1 MPIYEYHCPK
11 CGTFETTQRITE
23 PALKRCPTC
32 KSKVERMISATSFV
46 LKGSGWYATDYARS
60 GSAKATDGSSEKS
73 DSKPS
78 SETASNGRQRLL
90 ERGGVVGRLV
100 GQGGLVG
107 QKQWLVFL
115 RKKRE
120 TQVLRLSSALRLFN
134 RAGCTPA
141 TLQKRLLQK
150 IGHLTHSL
158 AGMRYAPLKSRSP
171 LPRVSWYLW
180 TTKRN
185 LHLPRALQSVYGSR
199 SF

>member
-78 SETASNGRQRLL
+78 GETAGNGTNGSSNAAAAG
-90 ERGGVVGRLV
+90 
-100 GQGGLVG
+100 
-107 QKQWLVFL
+107 
-115 RKKRE
+115 
-120 TQVLRLSSALRLFN
+120 SSD
-134 RAGCTPA
+134 
-141 TLQKRLLQK
+141 
-150 IGHLTHSL
+150 
-158 AGMRYAPLKSRSP
+158 KSSG
-171 LPRVSWYLW
+171 SSSDKSSGSSSSEKS
-180 TTKRN
+180 TKTE
-185 LHLPRALQSVYGSR
+185 SSD
-199 SF
+199 

>member
-78 SETASNGRQRLL
+78 GETASNGTN
-90 ERGGVVGRLV
+90 GS
-100 GQGGLVG
+100 
-107 QKQWLVFL
+107 
-115 RKKRE
+115 
-120 TQVLRLSSALRLFN
+120 SSAAA
-134 RAGCTPA
+134 AG
-141 TLQKRLLQK
+141 
-150 IGHLTHSL
+150 SSD
-158 AGMRYAPLKSRSP
+158 KSSG
-171 LPRVSWYLW
+171 SSSDKSSGSSSSEKS
-180 TTKRN
+180 TKTE
-185 LHLPRALQSVYGSR
+185 SSD
-199 SF
+199 

>member
-78 SETASNGRQRLL
+78 GEPATNGPN
-90 ERGGVVGRLV
+90 GS
-100 GQGGLVG
+100 
-107 QKQWLVFL
+107 
-115 RKKRE
+115 
-120 TQVLRLSSALRLFN
+120 SSA
-134 RAGCTPA
+134 AAAST
-141 TLQKRLLQK
+141 
-150 IGHLTHSL
+150 SSSD
-158 AGMRYAPLKSRSP
+158 KSGS
-171 LPRVSWYLW
+171 SSDKSSGSSSSEKS
-180 TTKRN
+180 TKTK
-185 LHLPRALQSVYGSR
+185 SSD
-199 SF
+199 